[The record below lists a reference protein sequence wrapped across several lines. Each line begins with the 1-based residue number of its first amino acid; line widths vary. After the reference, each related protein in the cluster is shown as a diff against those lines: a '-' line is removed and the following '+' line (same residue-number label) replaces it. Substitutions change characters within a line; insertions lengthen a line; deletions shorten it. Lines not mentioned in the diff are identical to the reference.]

1 MSNMH
6 ADGIGTGRNNSR
18 ILDPIFK
25 EVVRN
30 PDVLSNLLKDWI
42 DELKDME
49 PEQIRQCLDIGD
61 NGRVQS
67 LDTHLFV
74 GKTSFVLDNY
84 FRIRA
89 PGQEEISCFI
99 DMEGQISNSPGYD
112 IHDRMICYMA
122 RMIDE
127 QMSGYER
134 QEYSR
139 LRKCYVIFIMLRPRT
154 NDTNR
159 IKRYAIMR
167 RSPDD
172 PKIGSDDGEFDKVE
186 ILEVTVPGY
195 GDVVQE
201 GAMEILKLLFSR
213 LKESEAISDRLTK
226 VYNIY
231 IDKPLSD
238 RMSDL
243 DEQYFEYLEYMGK
256 MKAKAEDAYALMI
269 EEGRTLEEALSIIK
283 VDERSMPD
291 FLEAFEAVKKE
302 MESDSEADGHTVRSA
317 I

>member
-1 MSNMH
+1 
-6 ADGIGTGRNNSR
+6 
-18 ILDPIFK
+18 
-25 EVVRN
+25 
-30 PDVLSNLLKDWI
+30 
-42 DELKDME
+42 
-49 PEQIRQCLDIGD
+49 
-61 NGRVQS
+61 
-67 LDTHLFV
+67 
-74 GKTSFVLDNY
+74 
-84 FRIRA
+84 
-89 PGQEEISCFI
+89 
-99 DMEGQISNSPGYD
+99 
-112 IHDRMICYMA
+112 
-122 RMIDE
+122 
-127 QMSGYER
+127 
-134 QEYSR
+134 
-139 LRKCYVIFIMLRPRT
+139 MLRPRT

-172 PKIGSDDGEFDKVE
+172 PKIGSDDGAFDKVE

-201 GAMEILKLLFSR
+201 GAMEILKLLFCR

-226 VYNIY
+226 VYNIH

-302 MESDSEADGHTVRSA
+302 MESDSEVDGHTVRSST
-317 I
+317 